1 MDHFRPPQI
10 DSIGVTIRKKRSQTL
25 RRPRPEPQSLPDQ
38 SSMSPTQ
45 LSDDSSKISSDETG
59 DANSRG
65 KMFNLNQCVSRPFP
79 TSGSDGGLN
88 SLDSNGVSGDGM
100 ENENKLKKVKL
111 KVGGVTRTI
120 QTNSNSNGALGT
132 GSASSAKANQSS
144 DSRQR
149 QKLILQEHSNEH
161 HSPAQD
167 KKKGIPWKGF
177 SKGDFGIRKEDKGGM
192 LAKNAFEKQGE
203 KSDPVRK
210 SRRMPKKRV
219 LDEEF
224 DEDDQDDEIR
234 YLEKLK
240 TAKIAGYKDTR
251 TDSARKQRKD
261 GKSENMEGTE
271 KSSRDFK
278 KSKPKDVDYEEE
290 ELLSDGEP
298 EGKTKKKQKKDLS
311 DLPPENKRELTLTT
325 RQRAL
330 LSKDASSESGA
341 SQIEFPNGLP
351 PAPPRKQKEELSEME
366 QQLKKAE
373 IALRRKMQNEKAA
386 RESEAE
392 AIRKILGQDS
402 SRKKR
407 EDKVK
412 KRQEELALEKAAN
425 AQMLASSTIRW
436 VMGPTGTTVIF
447 PQDMGF
453 PKIFESK
460 LCSYPPPR
468 EKCAGPSC
476 TNPYK
481 YRDSKSK
488 LPLCSLQC
496 YKAIHEKTHVE
507 KAC

>member
-1 MDHFRPPQI
+1 
-10 DSIGVTIRKKRSQTL
+10 
-25 RRPRPEPQSLPDQ
+25 
-38 SSMSPTQ
+38 
-45 LSDDSSKISSDETG
+45 
-59 DANSRG
+59 
-65 KMFNLNQCVSRPFP
+65 
-79 TSGSDGGLN
+79 
-88 SLDSNGVSGDGM
+88 
-100 ENENKLKKVKL
+100 
-111 KVGGVTRTI
+111 
-120 QTNSNSNGALGT
+120 
-132 GSASSAKANQSS
+132 
-144 DSRQR
+144 
-149 QKLILQEHSNEH
+149 
-161 HSPAQD
+161 
-167 KKKGIPWKGF
+167 
-177 SKGDFGIRKEDKGGM
+177 M

-351 PAPPRKQKEELSEME
+351 PAPPRSKYLYFSFDSGPFDNFLAFYSSICLTCTS
-366 QQLKKAE
+366 QLVC
-373 IALRRKMQNEKAA
+373 
-386 RESEAE
+386 
-392 AIRKILGQDS
+392 
-402 SRKKR
+402 SRAKGGVVR
-407 EDKVK
+407 
-412 KRQEELALEKAAN
+412 N
-425 AQMLASSTIRW
+425 
-436 VMGPTGTTVIF
+436 GTTAE
-447 PQDMGF
+447 
-453 PKIFESK
+453 ES
-460 LCSYPPPR
+460 
-468 EKCAGPSC
+468 
-476 TNPYK
+476 
-481 YRDSKSK
+481 
-488 LPLCSLQC
+488 
-496 YKAIHEKTHVE
+496 
-507 KAC
+507 